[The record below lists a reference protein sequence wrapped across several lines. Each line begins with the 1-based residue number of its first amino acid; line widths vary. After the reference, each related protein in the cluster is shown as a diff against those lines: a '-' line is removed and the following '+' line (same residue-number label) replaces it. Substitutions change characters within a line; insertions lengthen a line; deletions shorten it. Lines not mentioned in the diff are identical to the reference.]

1 MLPAAPAGRVGRESL
16 RTDLGRVL
24 RGSGMEPMMER
35 TGWGLGSGV
44 DRKTARRSVLLPSS
58 LGDMN
63 TQLPGRYA

>member
-1 MLPAAPAGRVGRESL
+1 
-16 RTDLGRVL
+16 
-24 RGSGMEPMMER
+24 MEPMMER